1 MKEEKNVI
9 YTYRYM
15 FQTKS
20 SDKINILLLSGSMEQ
35 ILDYDKKFALDDT
48 IVSCCRIYQSE
59 IDLSFIDIVESVKIC
74 NKEIEKNEEIQS

>member
-20 SDKINILLLSGSMEQ
+20 SDRINIMLLSGSMEQ
-35 ILDYDKKFALDDT
+35 ILDYDKKFMLDDN
-48 IVSCCRIYQSE
+48 IESCCRIYQSE
-59 IDLSFIDIVESVKIC
+59 IDLSFIDIVKSIKI
-74 NKEIEKNEEIQS
+74 KEEIKNEEIQS

>member
-20 SDKINILLLSGSMEQ
+20 SDKINILLFSGSMEQ
-35 ILDYDKKFALDDT
+35 ILDYDKKIALDDT

-74 NKEIEKNEEIQS
+74 NKECEKDEEIQS